1 MIGTDLKIV
10 SPAQTEVLGPD
21 VNRLATLHTNARN
34 DRELLKVWLKS
45 HADGSP
51 HTVRAYRRVGERFI
65 AALAAAGAD
74 LRKATVEDVQTAL
87 EAMRSKADGS
97 RSGRRRSICMS
108 PPSNPSWGSR
118 TASASPAST
127 RRRSSG

>member
-1 MIGTDLKIV
+1 LIGTDLKVIK
-10 SPAQTEVLGPD
+10 PAALEVLGPD
-21 VNRLATLHTNARN
+21 VNRVATLHTNARN
-34 DRELLKVWLKS
+34 DRELRKVWLKS

-51 HTVRAYRRVGERFI
+51 HAVPAYSRVGKRFI
-65 AALAAAGAD
+65 AALTAAGAD
-74 LRKATVEDVQTAL
+74 LRKATVEDVQTPL

-127 RRRSSG
+127 PRPSSS